1 MTGPAFPRRAL
12 LAAALTVLIAGCA
25 STSPDAPRPPLLTD
39 DGGSGRLHLAG
50 RFSMT
55 ANERIPEERHSSA
68 SGLFVV
74 ERSAEGLMMTLS
86 SPLGQTIARASHRSG
101 EAAEL
106 VTQQGE
112 RFTGAS
118 LDDVFARAIGIRVPA
133 ERLPAW
139 LEGRFAQVLERSP
152 DGSRLRA
159 VDEGWQ
165 IERTGQRWTLVFDQG
180 GRRIEVRLFADGS

>member
-1 MTGPAFPRRAL
+1 MIRSVFLRRGL
-12 LAAALTVLIAGCA
+12 LAVALALFMAGCA
-25 STSPDAPRPPLLTD
+25 STSPEAPRPPLLTD
-39 DGGSGRLHLAG
+39 VGRAERLSLEG

-55 ANERIPEERHSSA
+55 ASARAPEERHSSA

-74 ERSAEGLMMTLS
+74 ERTAEGLSMVLS
-86 SPLGQTIARASHRSG
+86 SPLGQTIARAHHRRG
-101 EAAEL
+101 EPAEL
-106 VTQQGE
+106 VTQNGE

-133 ERLPAW
+133 ERLPDW

-159 VDEGWQ
+159 VDAGWQ
-165 IERTGQRWTLVFDQG
+165 IERTGQRWTLVLDED
-180 GRRIEVRLFADGS
+180 GRRIEVRLFADDA

>member
-1 MTGPAFPRRAL
+1 MPLTPRRAA
-12 LAAALTVLIAGCA
+12 LAAALAAFLVGCA
-25 STSPDAPRPPLLTD
+25 TPPADAPRPPLLTGD
-39 DGGSGRLHLAG
+39 TTAERLHLAG

-55 ANERIPEERHSSA
+55 DSTRVPEERHASA

-74 ERSAEGLMMTLS
+74 ERSAEGLMLELS
-86 SPLGQTIARASHRSG
+86 SPLGQIIARARHRPG

-106 VTQQGE
+106 VTQNGE
-112 RFTGAS
+112 RFTGDT

-139 LEGRFAQVLERSP
+139 LDGQFAEVLERSP

-159 VDEGWQ
+159 VDQGWQ
-165 IERTGQRWTLVFDQG
+165 IERQGQRWTLALDQAT
-180 GRRIEVRLFADGS
+180 RRIEVRLFADAD